1 MLGTDPRPNLREMRL
16 FLLKA
21 IAVAAVAFSALWLQS
36 MLSITFSCSTG
47 AGILLTRSMTDTSAQ
62 PPLVAPRPHR
72 GDFIAKSSS
81 ATSGG
86 HCPPYVAAVT
96 TLSPQLPPTPR
107 RPQPA
112 AITHLVKGTAGIH
125 GLLTSHK
132 VGPPDK
138 LEEVFL
144 HQTNM
149 AWDKYGVPQ
158 TTSREVMMWNAR
170 VYK

>member
-1 MLGTDPRPNLREMRL
+1 MRL

-21 IAVAAVAFSALWLQS
+21 IAVVAVAFSAIRLQS
-36 MLSITFSCSTG
+36 TLHITSSCSTG
-47 AGILLTRSMTDTSAQ
+47 AGMLLKCSITDTSAQ
-62 PPLVAPRPHR
+62 PALVAPCPRR
-72 GDFIAKSSS
+72 GDVIAKSSS
-81 ATSGG
+81 VTSGC
-86 HCPPYVAAVT
+86 HCPPYVDAVA
-96 TLSPQLPPTPR
+96 TLPPPLPPTSR

-112 AITHLVKGTAGIH
+112 AITHLVNGTAGVH
-125 GLLTSHK
+125 GLLTSRK

-149 AWDKYGVPQ
+149 AWDKYGMPQ
-158 TTSREVMMWNAR
+158 ITSREVMMWNAR